1 MRIAYYANAM
11 ILLESQHTRILCDP
25 WVTFDRQSTSGL
37 YTFPE
42 LKMSREQ
49 VSGIAPDYIYISHT
63 HADHFDPTTLRLFP
77 LTTPILIAK
86 YAHNFTER
94 NIRALGFTDV
104 RVVDGETG
112 QPLNGDD
119 WCWIEPNKLYPEVD
133 SLLIARL
140 DGMTALNLNDNPFS
154 LEQCEQLAEKYAPI
168 QLACVPFCFQGPYP
182 AFYENLTCEERRA
195 ESERK
200 KIRNYEIMTR
210 FVEVLNPKY
219 VFPFAAGALYG
230 GPRARLYPYYGVGT
244 CSEALNY
251 ARKRTDFVP
260 LLLSQYCSFDFQG
273 NKLAGT
279 YSEVGYENQL
289 EYIEAIATTPSM
301 FDKGGRFWIAES
313 ERIDLTKLLKRAR
326 EKQLVWQRKRN
337 YNSDGAFLLD
347 VGEPTLYRF
356 CLADDSVSRIKE
368 SDISDGVYE
377 IFRLPY
383 SLLIGILTGHYNW
396 SNVKTQH
403 VSFYR
408 KPNIFNP
415 DLHILMSYLQL

>member
-1 MRIAYYANAM
+1 MRITYYANAM
-11 ILLESQHTRILCDP
+11 ILLESRQSRILCDP
-25 WVTFDRQSTSGL
+25 WVTFTRQSTSGL

-42 LKMSREQ
+42 LKMSQEQ
-49 VSGIAPDYIYISHT
+49 VASIAPDFIYLSHT
-63 HADHFDPTTLRLFP
+63 HADHFDPTTLRLFS
-77 LTTPILIAK
+77 TDTPILIAK

-94 NIRALGFTDV
+94 NVRALGFTDV
-104 RVVDGETG
+104 RVIDGDKG

-119 WCWIEPNKLYPEVD
+119 WCWIEPNGLYPEVD
-133 SLLIARL
+133 SLLVARL
-140 DGMTALNLNDNPFS
+140 DGMTVLNLNDNPFS
-154 LEQCEQLAEKYAPI
+154 QAQCEQLAQKYAPI
-168 QLACVPFCFQGPYP
+168 HLACVPFCFQGPYP
-182 AFYENLTCEERRA
+182 AFYENLTNEERVA
-195 ESERK
+195 EAERK
-200 KIRNYEIMTR
+200 KFRNYEVMTQ
-210 FVEVLNPKY
+210 FVEVLRPEY

-244 CSEALNY
+244 CSEALAY
-251 ARKRTDFVP
+251 ARKRIDFEP
-260 LLLSQYCSFDFQG
+260 LFLSQHCSYDFQK
-273 NKLAGT
+273 NEYAGT
-279 YSEVGYENQL
+279 YCETGYEDQL
-289 EYIEAIATTPSM
+289 EYIEAIANTPSM

-326 EKQLVWQRKRN
+326 EKQLAWQKRRN
-337 YNSDGAFLLD
+337 YISNSALFLD
-347 VGEPTLYRF
+347 VGEPSLYRL
-356 CLADDSVSRIKE
+356 CLADEMVTRVKE
-368 SDISDGVYE
+368 AEIVDDVYE